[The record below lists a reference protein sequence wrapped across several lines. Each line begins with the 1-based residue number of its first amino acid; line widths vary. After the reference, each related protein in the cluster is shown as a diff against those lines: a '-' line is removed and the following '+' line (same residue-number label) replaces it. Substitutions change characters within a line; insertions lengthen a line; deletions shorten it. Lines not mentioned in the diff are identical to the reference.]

1 MRAVAEK
8 AGVAM
13 SSVSRVLSGH
23 PDVSPRME
31 ALVMAAVEALN
42 YSPDRLAQGLRGQ
55 RTFSIGFT
63 LTDIANPVL
72 AEIVTGAEREL
83 RAAGFSMLLTD
94 SEGDSSLDG
103 QHIVELDQRR
113 VDGYLL
119 MLADEHNEQTAAI
132 LRRVNV
138 PIVLIDRDLPNGVE
152 AARACFDH
160 RAGMRA
166 ATEHLLALG
175 HRSFALITGG
185 ARRPARQRREAIEDT
200 LAELGGNAHCSVYEG
215 EHSIEH
221 GRRSTIEVLQSSS
234 RPTALIAGGN
244 MMMHGALRALH
255 DYGVTIGHDI
265 SFVGCDEVAI
275 AELHSPPVA
284 VVRRDNRTLGSH
296 AAQLLLTQLETGQQ
310 PEDIVMPTEFVAR
323 ASCGPAQAK

>member
-31 ALVMAAVEALN
+31 ARVMAAVRALN
-42 YSPDRLAQGLRGQ
+42 YSPDRLAQSLRGQ

-63 LTDIANPVL
+63 LTDIANPIL

-83 RAAGFSMLLTD
+83 RAAGFSLLLTD
-94 SEGDSSLDG
+94 SEGDASLDG
-103 QHIVELDQRR
+103 ANIIELDQRR

-119 MLADEHNEQTAAI
+119 MLADEHNENTATI
-132 LRRVNV
+132 LRRIDV
-138 PIVLIDRDLPNGVE
+138 PMVLLDRDLPNGVL

-166 ATEHLLALG
+166 ATEHLLRLG
-175 HRSFALITGG
+175 HRDFALITGG
-185 ARRPARQRREAIEDT
+185 ARRPARQRRNAIEET
-200 LAELGGNAHCSVYEG
+200 LAEMGGSTRCTVYEG
-215 EHSIEH
+215 ELAIEH
-221 GRRSTIEVLQSSS
+221 GRRAAIEVLESPS

-244 MMMHGALRALH
+244 MLMHGALRAFH
-255 DYGVTIGHDI
+255 ERGVKLGEEI
-265 SFVGCDEVAI
+265 SFVGCDDVAI
-275 AELHSPPVA
+275 AELYSPPIA
-284 VVRRDNRTLGSH
+284 VVRRDNRTLGKL
-296 AAQLLLTQLETGQQ
+296 AAQLLLAQLESGQQ
-310 PEDIVMPTEFVAR
+310 KDDVVVPTEFVAR
-323 ASCGPAQAK
+323 ASCGPVPA